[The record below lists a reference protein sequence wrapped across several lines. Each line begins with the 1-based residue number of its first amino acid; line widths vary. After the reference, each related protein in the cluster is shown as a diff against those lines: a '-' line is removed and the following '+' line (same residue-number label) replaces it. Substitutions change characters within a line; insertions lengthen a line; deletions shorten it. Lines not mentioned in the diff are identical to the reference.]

1 MRDRVAEG
9 AKLCD
14 PGFQGVVRTGVFGQ
28 GGFCSRPD
36 VQGVKTA
43 DAAAA
48 GMVELSGAKYQK
60 VQFLTVEEIL
70 DGRKPRL
77 PFPEMPDVFKKA
89 DVAAP
94 KGLEV

>member
-1 MRDRVAEG
+1 
-9 AKLCD
+9 
-14 PGFQGVVRTGVFGQ
+14 
-28 GGFCSRPD
+28 
-36 VQGVKTA
+36 
-43 DAAAA
+43 
-48 GMVELSGAKYQK
+48 MVELSGAKYQK
-60 VQFLTVEEIL
+60 VQVLTVEEIL

>member
-1 MRDRVAEG
+1 MFRGSKREASCRFAR
-9 AKLCD
+9 AK
-14 PGFQGVVRTGVFGQ
+14 FA
-28 GGFCSRPD
+28 FCSRPD